1 MTAYEFTIDG
11 VPSVEIKIPAGKIE
25 VVHGQPGVVKVG
37 ISGSGE
43 GDVVLA
49 HTGST
54 VSIASKRQGRFIIID
69 KNIYAT
75 VEGPTGA
82 NVRANVASADLTCD
96 SDLGHITFH
105 SASGDLRFGNVV
117 ELEAK
122 TASGDLRG
130 RSVHERLNFVSA
142 SGDVYL
148 GELHGRGEVSTASG
162 DMHVD
167 KVSGPIQVS
176 TMSGDVH
183 FGEFSGDE
191 ITCKSMSG
199 NVRLGIPRGTR
210 VDLDANSL
218 SGKIRLPERKSTTD
232 GTEMNSRSTRVQVRL
247 VSGDLRI
254 ERA

>member
-1 MTAYEFTIDG
+1 MVTGE
-11 VPSVEIKIPAGKIE
+11 
-25 VVHGQPGVVKVG
+25 PGVVKVG

-43 GDVVLA
+43 GDVAVDLR
-49 HTGST
+49 GST
-54 VSIASKRQGRFIIID
+54 VSIASKRQGRFIMID
-69 KNIYAT
+69 RNIYAT
-75 VEGPTGA
+75 VEVPPGTD
-82 NVRANVASADLTCD
+82 VRANVASADLTCD
-96 SDLGHITFH
+96 TDLSHITFH
-105 SASGDLRFGNVV
+105 SASGDLRFTSVV

-130 RSVHERLNFVSA
+130 TSVHERLSFVSA
-142 SGDVYL
+142 SGDIYL
-148 GELHGRGEVSTASG
+148 GELHGRAEVSTASG

-183 FGEFSGDE
+183 IGEFTGDE
-191 ITCKSMSG
+191 VTCKSMSG
-199 NVRLGIPRGTR
+199 NVRLGVLRGTR

-218 SGKIRLPERKSTTD
+218 SGKIRLPERKATNYDMEPTT
-232 GTEMNSRSTRVQVRL
+232 RATRIQVRL